1 MPAPPAY
8 GLPAQPVVAA
18 PPAMPMTPQLP
29 LAPMLPQTPVMP
41 PAPQPALTRPP
52 NQNVILYV
60 ILGGLFVMALFVV
73 IFFALKV

>member
-1 MPAPPAY
+1 
-8 GLPAQPVVAA
+8 
-18 PPAMPMTPQLP
+18 
-29 LAPMLPQTPVMP
+29 MLPQAPVMP
-41 PAPQPALTRPP
+41 PTPQPTLTRPP